1 VEEDLM
7 RTHPASSNPRQGQA
21 GFSMIEMLMTAFIL
35 AIGILGLTMLQ
46 VMSLK
51 ASRGGRSLSTAVLVG
66 ERVMDQVEM
75 EGRLSWLNATGQYT
89 GTSNAVDLPNL
100 RYVSL
105 APGVAGALTETFN
118 SKGGPPLGNPDPADN
133 SIYFI
138 VVTTKNV
145 SVAPG
150 AAPNGALSNFTVT
163 VAFTDQLTQG
173 GAAIPRTVVL
183 TRRILHA

>member
-1 VEEDLM
+1 M
-7 RTHPASSNPRQGQA
+7 RAHPPSSNPQQGQA

-66 ERVMDQVEM
+66 EHVMDQVEM
-75 EGRLSWLNATGQYT
+75 EGRLSWLNATDKYT
-89 GTSNAVDLPNL
+89 GTSTAVDLPNL
-100 RYVSL
+100 RYVSI
-105 APGVAGALTETFN
+105 PDGATRLETFN

-133 SIYFI
+133 TTYFR
-138 VVTTKNV
+138 VTTGRVV

-150 AAPNGALSNFTVT
+150 AATNGALSNFTVT
-163 VAFTDQLTQG
+163 VQFTDQLDQ
-173 GAAIPRTVVL
+173 ASAPILRTVTL
-183 TRRILHA
+183 TRRVLHG